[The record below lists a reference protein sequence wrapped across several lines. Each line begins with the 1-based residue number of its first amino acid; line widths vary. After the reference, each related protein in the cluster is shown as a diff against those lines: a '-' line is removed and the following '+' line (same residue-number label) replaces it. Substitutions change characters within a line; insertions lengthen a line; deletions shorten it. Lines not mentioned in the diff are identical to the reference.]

1 MNFGIFIIFDKSSE
15 EYGLP
20 FVQPTI
26 KALKRNCAIDLLHTS
41 DLIIKDLQVF
51 EVGQYD
57 RQNGVI
63 ETYGKQEYIPVLS
76 GEEILQEVKECR
88 NILETAFE
96 EVEKED
102 VSRETSEPVK
112 EDK

>member
-1 MNFGIFIIFDKSSE
+1 MNFGIFIIFDKASE

-26 KALKRNCAIDLLHTS
+26 KSLKRNVAIEMLHAS

-63 ETYGKQEYIPVLS
+63 ESYGKQEYIPVLN